1 MKEVQ
6 GHFTRSGMKPHKG
19 TYESVTVVFEDFCD
33 YVANKG
39 PKGIATFAISTSLGE
54 GFPMIDLSMDSTEFP
69 MLYDYEHEDP
79 EPNFQDAVNDAL
91 LKLNLM

>member
-1 MKEVQ
+1 MKQVQ
-6 GHFTRSGMKPHKG
+6 GHFTRSRMKPHRE
-19 TYESVTVVFEDFCD
+19 TYGSVIAAFEDFCD
-33 YVANKG
+33 YVADED
-39 PKGIATFAISTSLGE
+39 PKGTATFAVSTSLGE
-54 GFPMIDLSMDSTEFP
+54 GFPMITLSMDSTGFP